1 MHQYL
6 GSCLNSKR
14 HIHNTYTNHKLSK
27 KNLTLTGE
35 KEKYMTIVYLAHV
48 TELWLV
54 DHTKVDIS
62 LYKNKKV
69 MFLRWRLT
77 ESLEN

>member
-1 MHQYL
+1 
-6 GSCLNSKR
+6 
-14 HIHNTYTNHKLSK
+14 
-27 KNLTLTGE
+27 
-35 KEKYMTIVYLAHV
+35 MTIVYLAHV

-69 MFLRWRLT
+69 INVLT
-77 ESLEN
+77 VEIN